1 MPLWKSGAFVE
12 DGWQIVPDGE
22 PLPAD
27 APAVVSLKRWREER
41 DTLAGRNAPLGLV
54 IEPGSVWT
62 DILADLPRFPLI
74 VVTIPKYADGR
85 AFSIARLLRERDG
98 YTGEIR
104 ATGHYIIDQ
113 VPLMMRVGIDS
124 FATDDPILVAAFQKG
139 EWPEVPHY
147 LQPAWS
153 GDGEVPAGT
162 RPWIRKRGGK
172 APA

>member
-12 DGWQIVPDGE
+12 DTWHVVPDDVAV
-22 PLPAD
+22 PAD
-27 APAVVSLKRWREER
+27 TPAVVSLKRWREEK

-54 IEPGSVWT
+54 IEPGSIWT
-62 DILADLPRFPLI
+62 DVVADLPRFPLI

-98 YTGEIR
+98 YAGEIR

-113 VPLMMRVGIDS
+113 VPFMMRVGIDAFETS
-124 FATDDPILVAAFQKG
+124 DPVLVAAFEKG
-139 EWPEVPHY
+139 EWPEVPQY
-147 LQPAWS
+147 LQPAWP

-162 RPWIRKRGGK
+162 RPWIRKRGDGQ
-172 APA
+172 